1 MVLGPRLVG
10 GYVFESHCISI
21 SPIYYVSPKEANC
34 GCLHMGLF
42 IYLCVGMRLHI
53 REGVGVHDIH
63 CGP

>member
-1 MVLGPRLVG
+1 ML
-10 GYVFESHCISI
+10 ESYRKLT
-21 SPIYYVSPKEANC
+21 SPIYCVSLKEANC